1 MSLQPVLPS
10 VSIQVSANVGK
21 PVCISI
27 LLIFVFIVDVSSFH
41 RVGAVT
47 CTNFDP
53 TLPLPTVGDCS
64 KLISIMRSFA
74 NTIGRSALFFWNE
87 SNFTQLSVTGPTFV
101 QSTAFPNPIIIAFST
116 CSSAFG
122 NTRSDGGLIEYCWDA
137 LADNINSIL
146 NGCIAPGIDPAGEC
160 ASINGFWAMRYSL
173 SLSYAG
179 AAI

>member
-1 MSLQPVLPS
+1 M
-10 VSIQVSANVGK
+10 GK
-21 PVCISI
+21 PVRINI
-27 LLIFVFIVDVSSFH
+27 LILYVFIVEVNSSH

-64 KLISIMRSFA
+64 KLISIMRSFG
-74 NTIGRSALFFWNE
+74 NTIGRSELFSWVE
-87 SNFTQLSVTGPTFV
+87 TNFTQWFITGPTFV

-137 LADNINSIL
+137 LADNISSIL

-179 AAI
+179 AVSDDSLQHQRS